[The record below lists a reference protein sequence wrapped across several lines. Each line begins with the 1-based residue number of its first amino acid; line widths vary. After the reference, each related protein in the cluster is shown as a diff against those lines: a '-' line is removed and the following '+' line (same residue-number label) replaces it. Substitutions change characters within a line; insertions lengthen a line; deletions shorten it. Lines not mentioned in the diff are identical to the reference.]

1 MDEIVEMG
9 NKQKREAGTLRD
21 GTDPARVQTGTDTS
35 LNIQTK
41 HGHIIRA
48 ITQQCSR
55 STHCE
60 PVASSDQGI
69 SHPLTLA

>member
-1 MDEIVEMG
+1 MARLTDVSG
-9 NKQKREAGTLRD
+9 RD
-21 GTDPARVQTGTDTS
+21 KALGDCADPVRVQTRADTS

-48 ITQQCSR
+48 IIQLNSQ

-60 PVASSDQGI
+60 CVSFPGRA
-69 SHPLTLA
+69 